1 MRKNPDCPKFS
12 LGLDFYAIIEL
23 EVDALYRYLSFASR
37 EEIIDW
43 LQWNDRN
50 GVYRDEESLVEF
62 DTIVSKEEGIEIVM
76 RQIREG

>member
-1 MRKNPDCPKFS
+1 MLKNPDSPKFS
-12 LGLDFYAIIEL
+12 LGLDFYAIMDL
-23 EVDALYRYLSFASR
+23 QVDALHQFLSFASR

-50 GVYRDEESLVEF
+50 GIYRDEESLAEF
-62 DTIVSKEEGIEIVM
+62 GTIVSKEEGIEIVM